1 MTLTPG
7 ARSPGRSC
15 KAGPRVANLSPGFP
29 TLAAVLLA
37 AGSSLRYGTDNKLL
51 AKIDD
56 TPLIARVATA
66 LVSAQFGDI
75 VVVTGHEAPL
85 LERALKPVSSTL
97 RFVHNPQHHD
107 GMGGS
112 IATGVAALAPH
123 IKGVLIAQGD
133 MPDVDA
139 ALIGALC
146 QRFIKCGSDRIVVP
160 WLGEGRQGN
169 PVLWPRRLFADLA
182 GLRGE
187 QGAKP
192 LIKAA
197 GDAIERVMISDT
209 SAATDIDTP
218 EQLATYTRA
227 QKP

>member
-1 MTLTPG
+1 VG
-7 ARSPGRSC
+7 N
-15 KAGPRVANLSPGFP
+15 VSPGFP
-29 TLAAVLLA
+29 TLAAILLA
-37 AGSSLRYGTDNKLL
+37 AGSSRRYGADNKLL
-51 AKIDD
+51 AKIDG
-56 TPLIARVATA
+56 TPLIVRVATA
-66 LVSAQFGDI
+66 LVGAQFGEI
-75 VVVTGHEAPL
+75 IVVTGHDAPV
-85 LERALKPVSSTL
+85 LERTLKPVSSAL

-112 IATGVAALAPH
+112 IAAGVAALGPH
-123 IKGVLIAQGD
+123 INGVLIAQGD
-133 MPDVDA
+133 MPDVDT

-146 QRFIKCGSDRIVVP
+146 QRFINCGSDRIVVP

-182 GLRGE
+182 ALRGD
-187 QGAKP
+187 QGAKQ

-197 GDAIERVMISDT
+197 GDTIERVMISDT

-218 EQLATYTRA
+218 EQLAAYTRA

>member
-1 MTLTPG
+1 M
-7 ARSPGRSC
+7 
-15 KAGPRVANLSPGFP
+15 VVHHSPGFP
-29 TLAAVLLA
+29 TLAAILLA
-37 AGSSLRYGTDNKLL
+37 AGSSRRYGADNKLL

-56 TPLIARVATA
+56 QPLIARVATA
-66 LVSAQFGDI
+66 LVGAHLSDI
-75 VVVTGHEAPL
+75 VVVTGHEAPAL
-85 LERALKPVSSTL
+85 VSLLKPIHSTL
-97 RFVHNPQHHD
+97 RFVHNPQHAD

-112 IATGVAALAPH
+112 IATGIAALSPH
-123 IKGVLIAQGD
+123 ITGVLIAQGD

-160 WLGEGRQGN
+160 WLSDGRQGN

-182 GLRGE
+182 ALRGD

-218 EQLATYTRA
+218 EQLAAYLKA

>member
-1 MTLTPG
+1 
-7 ARSPGRSC
+7 
-15 KAGPRVANLSPGFP
+15 VANLSPGFP
-29 TLAAVLLA
+29 TLAALLLA
-37 AGSSLRYGTDNKLL
+37 AGSSQRYGTDNKLL
-51 AKIDD
+51 AKIDGK
-56 TPLIARVATA
+56 PLITRVATA
-66 LVSAQFGDI
+66 LLGAQFGEI
-75 VVVTGHEAPL
+75 IVVTGHDAPL
-85 LERALKPVSSTL
+85 LEHTLKPISRTL
-97 RFVHNPQHHD
+97 RFAHNDEYND

-112 IATGVAALAPH
+112 IATGVAALSPNMR
-123 IKGVLIAQGD
+123 GVLIAQGD

-182 GLRGE
+182 ALNGD

-197 GDAIERVMISDT
+197 GDTIERVMISDT

-218 EQLATYTRA
+218 EQLAAYTRA
-227 QKP
+227 QADKL

>member
-1 MTLTPG
+1 M
-7 ARSPGRSC
+7 
-15 KAGPRVANLSPGFP
+15 VANLSPGFP
-29 TLAAVLLA
+29 TLAAILLA
-37 AGSSLRYGTDNKLL
+37 AGSSRRYGADNKLL

-56 TPLIARVATA
+56 KPLITRVATA
-66 LVSAQFGDI
+66 LVSAQLGDI
-75 VVVTGHEAPL
+75 VVVTGHDAPTL
-85 LERALKPVSSTL
+85 ASLLKPIHCTL
-97 RFVHNPQHHD
+97 RFALNAAHAD

-112 IATGVAALAPH
+112 IATGIAALGPT
-123 IKGVLIAQGD
+123 ITGVLIAQGD

-146 QRFIKCGSDRIVVP
+146 QRFIKCGSNSIVVP

-182 GLRGE
+182 ALRGD

-197 GDAIERVMISDT
+197 GDAVERVMISDA

-218 EQLATYTRA
+218 EQLAAYLKA

>member
-1 MTLTPG
+1 
-7 ARSPGRSC
+7 
-15 KAGPRVANLSPGFP
+15 VANLSPGFP
-29 TLAAVLLA
+29 TLAALLLA
-37 AGSSLRYGTDNKLL
+37 AGSSQRYGTDNKLL
-51 AKIDD
+51 AKIDN
-56 TPLIARVATA
+56 TPLIARVAAA

-97 RFVHNPQHHD
+97 RFVHNPQHND

-112 IATGVAALAPH
+112 IATGIAALSPA

-146 QRFIKCGSDRIVVP
+146 QRFIKCGSNRIVVP

-182 GLRGE
+182 ALNGD

-197 GDAIERVMISDT
+197 GDTIERVMISDT

-218 EQLATYTRA
+218 EQLAAYTRA
-227 QKP
+227 QADKL